1 VIAPLA
7 LLGVLCLHQDD
18 PIALEERARLEILVA
33 DPEPYVGEVVRVHVR
48 IDLEARFLEEHL
60 VQSFRKKLGLPVQV
74 RLPWWP
80 EPIGARAFELA
91 PPVEGESFVLN
102 GRLSEAAEVPGVE
115 GDGRRRFQFQLG
127 LLVERAGPIEL
138 GAGTLSFEHA
148 EEFTESFLD
157 GRVPVDPRRGEV
169 TSLPVSLRAR
179 ELPRVARP
187 GGFTGAVGSFRVRG
201 ELASG
206 AATVGEAFTWTLH
219 VEELGDGGSNLGL
232 IDPPAFEELREF
244 HVLGRVDRDRAG
256 GRDFEYELVPLRV
269 LETFPSVAF
278 HYFDPEAEAYRAGR
292 TEPLPLNVAPS
303 PDGLESIEP
312 VAPPVAEGGSR
323 EAAVDEEPSL
333 PPRQDLGALM
343 PADRPS
349 WSVRTER
356 LGTLP
361 LATVLLAP
369 WALWAGMAYLVRMR
383 ERNREDAATRRARLA
398 VHALRGQLTD
408 SGAAPSE
415 ALAEYLGA
423 KLRRPA
429 ASIVDAELARRLEQ
443 AGIDAELAEETRT
456 LLQALLDE
464 HFGRAAV
471 HTDVGRLLA
480 LVERLEPA
488 FAARE
493 VSR

>member
-1 VIAPLA
+1 MIAPLA
-7 LLGVLCLHQDD
+7 LLGCLCLAQDE
-18 PIALEERARLEILVA
+18 PVALEERARLEVFVA
-33 DPEPYVGEVVRVHVR
+33 DTEPYVGEVVRVRVR
-48 IDLEARFLEEHL
+48 IELEERFLEEHL

-74 RLPWWP
+74 RFSWWP
-80 EPIGARAFELA
+80 DPDGARAFELA

-102 GRLSEAAEVPGVE
+102 GRLSEAVPGVAS
-115 GDGRRRFQFQLG
+115 DGRRAFQFHLG

-138 GAGTLSFEHA
+138 GGGTLSFDHA

-157 GRVPVDPRRGEV
+157 GRVPVDPKRGEV
-169 TSLPVSLRAR
+169 ASLATSLRAR

-187 GGFTGAVGSFRVRG
+187 RGFDGAVGSFRVRG
-201 ELASG
+201 EMASG

-219 VEELGDGGSNLGL
+219 VEELGDGGSNLGF
-232 IDPPAFEELREF
+232 IDPPAFEELRDF

-256 GRDFEYELVPLRV
+256 GRDFEYELVPLKV
-269 LETFPSVAF
+269 LETLPAVAF
-278 HYFDPEAEAYRAGR
+278 HYFDPEAEAYREAR
-292 TEPLPLNVAPS
+292 TESLPLYVSPS

-312 VAPPVAEGGSR
+312 IAPSVEDEENGDAP
-323 EAAVDEEPSL
+323 VDEEPPL
-333 PPRQDLGALM
+333 PPREDLGALM

-349 WSVRTER
+349 WAVRTER
-356 LGTLP
+356 LGALP

-369 WALWAGMAYLVRMR
+369 WALWAATAYLVRMR

-398 VHALRGQLTD
+398 VHALRQELTESD
-408 SGAAPSE
+408 AVPSE

-429 ASIVDAELARRLEQ
+429 ASIVDVELAQRLEQ
-443 AGIDAELAEETRT
+443 AGIDVELAEETRT

-464 HFGRAAV
+464 HFGQATVR
-471 HTDVGRLLA
+471 TDVGRLLA

-488 FAARE
+488 FAAQE
-493 VSR
+493 VSG